1 MKYLRKFNE
10 MSETEM
16 KDFFKDIIDLDI
28 IDDAKQI
35 ALEYIDIGQ
44 YLAYSVAYNQ
54 EYYGSYLKQT
64 DDFLRQIGAKIKVQ
78 KGAQQDENQDDEL
91 KFGEQG
97 ENYALN
103 LKVSNRVYY
112 NLTHTKKEDVL
123 IQPSILKGGNLKK
136 YQLVGLQWLVSL
148 YINKLNGILADEM
161 GLGKT
166 I

>member
-1 MKYLRKFNE
+1 M
-10 MSETEM
+10 
-16 KDFFKDIIDLDI
+16 
-28 IDDAKQI
+28 
-35 ALEYIDIGQ
+35 
-44 YLAYSVAYNQ
+44 
-54 EYYGSYLKQT
+54 
-64 DDFLRQIGAKIKVQ
+64 Q

-136 YQLVGLQWLVSL
+136 YQLVGL
-148 YINKLNGILADEM
+148 
-161 GLGKT
+161 
-166 I
+166 